1 MEQLTDLNVSW
12 TLAQKLFFRFFSFFF
27 LLYIF
32 FNPNGVFP
40 YTAFFEMYIPQFHLL
55 IPWIGRHFLHLSYE
69 ITVFTNGSGDTTY
82 DYVVVLFILFL
93 STLGCLVWTILDRHR
108 KSYNLLYYWLTVAIR
123 YYLAGTMLSYGFVKV
138 FKLQFP
144 YPNPYRLLEPYG
156 NSSPMGLAWT
166 FMGYSQGYNLF
177 TGFSEIISGLLL
189 FFRRTTPAGAFLSLL
204 VAGHVMALN
213 YFFDIPVKL
222 LSTAMVIMSLF
233 LLSGNIRRLV
243 GLFFFN
249 ESTVLLIIK
258 PPYINKKGLRYSMRI
273 FKFLLIAFVLLT
285 NIFNSAVSLGK
296 YGDSAPKTPLYG
308 IYNTETFVRNRDT
321 IAPLETD
328 TLRWKQLIVGG
339 YKGFAY
345 ANIKMTNDSLKNYAF
360 HLDTIQQT
368 IILFSYADTNRKFL
382 FRYRFL
388 DKNMMVLKGDWKGDS
403 VEIRMR
409 KYDLDSFLLVKRGFH
424 WINEYPLNR

>member
-12 TLAQKLFFRFFSFFF
+12 TLIQKLFFRFFFFFF

-40 YTAFFEMYIPQFHLL
+40 YTAFFEMYIPLFHLL

-108 KSYNLLYYWLTVAIR
+108 KSYNLLYYWLTVAVR
-123 YYLAGTMLSYGFVKV
+123 YYLAGTILSYGFVKV

-166 FMGYSQGYNLF
+166 FMGYSQGYNFF
-177 TGFSEIISGLLL
+177 TGFSEIMSGLLL

-204 VAGHVMALN
+204 VAGHIMALN

-222 LSTAMVIMSLF
+222 LSSAMVIMSLF

-249 ESTVLLIIK
+249 ESTVLIIIR
-258 PPYINKKGLRYSMRI
+258 PPRNNKKGLRYSMRI
-273 FKFLLIAFVLLT
+273 CKFLLIAFVLFT
-285 NIFNSAVSLGK
+285 HIFNSTVSLGK

-345 ANIKMTNDSLKNYAF
+345 ASIKMTNDSLENYAF

-382 FRYRFL
+382 FRYRFPAK
-388 DKNMMVLKGDWKGDS
+388 DMMVLKGDWKDDS
-403 VEIRMR
+403 VEIRMK